1 MIAVIRTRVNGKS
14 KKLCDLDLMK
24 FTENQV
30 RQRMYE
36 RGIEEDAFFICSI
49 TDWNVDRILSLRE
62 AYVLKQAVEELYD
75 GDSTIVAY
83 LLNQGRSIYF
93 IATHYYKYLSKD
105 EVEAMVKVIGQV
117 ESEKLL
123 VTFYKTGS
131 WVNFVSQYL
140 KAGYLLQIKDK
151 YYIDVS

>member
-1 MIAVIRTRVNGKS
+1 MIAVIRTRENGKS
-14 KKLCDLDLMK
+14 KKLCNLDLMR

-49 TDWNVDRILSLRE
+49 TDWNVDRIFSLRE
-62 AYVLKQAVEELYD
+62 AYVLKRAVEELYD
-75 GDSTIVAY
+75 GDFTVVAY

-105 EVEAMVKVIGQV
+105 EVEAMIKVIGQV
-117 ESEKLL
+117 DSDKLL

-140 KAGYLLQIKDK
+140 RAGYLLQIKDK

>member
-1 MIAVIRTRVNGKS
+1 MIAVIRTRENGKS

-49 TDWNVDRILSLRE
+49 TDWN
-62 AYVLKQAVEELYD
+62 
-75 GDSTIVAY
+75 GDSTIVSY

-93 IATHYYKYLSKD
+93 IATHYYKFLSKD
-105 EVEAMVKVIGQV
+105 EVEAMIKVIGQV
-117 ESEKLL
+117 DSDKLL

-140 KAGYLLQIKDK
+140 RAGYLLQIEDR

>member
-36 RGIEEDAFFICSI
+36 RGIEENAFFICSI
-49 TDWNVDRILSLRE
+49 TDWNVDRIFSLRE
-62 AYVLKQAVEELYD
+62 VYVLKQAVEELYD
-75 GDSTIVAY
+75 GDSTVVVY

-93 IATHYYKYLSKD
+93 IATHYYKFLSKD
-105 EVEAMVKVIGQV
+105 EVEAMIKVIGQV
-117 ESEKLL
+117 DSDKLL

-140 KAGYLLQIKDK
+140 RAGYLLQIKDK

>member
-1 MIAVIRTRVNGKS
+1 MIAVIRTRENGKS
-14 KKLCDLDLMK
+14 KKLCNLDLMR

-49 TDWNVDRILSLRE
+49 IDWNVDRIFSLRE

-75 GDSTIVAY
+75 GDFTVVAY

-93 IATHYYKYLSKD
+93 IATHYYKFLSKD
-105 EVEAMVKVIGQV
+105 EVEAMIKVIGQV
-117 ESEKLL
+117 DSDKLL

-140 KAGYLLQIKDK
+140 RAGYLLQIKDK

>member
-30 RQRMYE
+30 RQRMYD

-49 TDWNVDRILSLRE
+49 TDWNVDRIFSLRE
-62 AYVLKQAVEELYD
+62 VYVLKQAVEELYD
-75 GDSTIVAY
+75 GDSTVVAY

-93 IATHYYKYLSKD
+93 IATHYYKFLSKD
-105 EVEAMVKVIGQV
+105 EVEAMIKVIGQV
-117 ESEKLL
+117 DSYKLL

-140 KAGYLLQIKDK
+140 RSGYLLQIKDK